1 MGAFDPYWKWLGI
14 PPAEQPPNLY
24 RLLGVGLFESDPEVI
39 ANAADRQ
46 MMHVRSY
53 QGGRYSD
60 LSQKLLNE
68 LAAARVCLLDPAK
81 KAAYD
86 EQLRRQLHNQ
96 PAAEAASRSASLPP
110 APPVPP
116 VVQTAPALPASAAP
130 PLGAASVAV
139 AGVRGTAGT
148 ASVAASRRSRRNSR
162 TRQVALLSVGVLLL
176 VALGLLVLVASDPA
190 AVRGSN
196 GGSASDGQKAFDDL
210 DRRDSASARPKPSR
224 RSEGPRKPRVTAMQQ
239 PGSNN
244 GPMPDLPPLGPQ
256 VETGGPKEP
265 AQPPEDSPSKPSP
278 PKPEAVEQARTQI
291 AAEFAQQLAQASRP
305 DEKMALARMLAA
317 EGNKAADQPA
327 RAYAL
332 LEMACQMAVD
342 LADADEA
349 LLAIDG
355 LAKQFAVDAPAMK
368 AAALA
373 QIAQKTIAAARR
385 KQLAPRMTA
394 VLDELLAGENLSA
407 AEQLLSALQHN
418 AVEALDAELR
428 KEAQNRSE
436 QFQRWK
442 QQYQLIEQ
450 ARQTLAQ
457 NPDDQQAHLLLGQ
470 YYCFVKDD
478 WEQGLKHL
486 ARCGDPLLR
495 QVAAAE
501 SAVSEE
507 PSEQLKLADLW
518 WEASGKLP
526 AHYRQQARQR
536 AGYWYSRIK
545 GQLPEE
551 QQQLVN
557 QRLDELGGEE
567 IDELSSV
574 EGLQC
579 RVPPARLALLKTYG
593 GTEASE
599 AAVAKALEWIVAHRN
614 AGGGWSFVH
623 TTARCRTHC
632 TDPGTTEAPNAATA
646 LALLAL
652 QGAGN
657 SQNAGVHRR
666 SVTDGLNFLKSRATP
681 AGKNAA
687 CYYESGAPQLPAHAW
702 CTIALC
708 EAARDPS
715 TRKAATAAVWFIL
728 NTQNSDGGWG
738 ERPPLGDKPG
748 TASDTFH
755 TAWNVIALRTAIWV
769 KLFSAERDTRQIER
783 AMKQAESFLD
793 RVALADA
800 AGYRRSLDAAGKD
813 EYATT
818 AAILSRMYLGWPQ
831 SHPELAAYAAHR
843 GKSGAGALG
852 RYCLNWLDAQS
863 LRELAGPLWL
873 SWQADLRDR
882 LIAAQSTDGH
892 AAGSWFS
899 NSGDWGNK
907 LGGRLFC
914 TALATL
920 ILEVYYRNPP
930 LYK

>member
-46 MMHVRSY
+46 MVHVRSY
-53 QGGRYSD
+53 QGGRHSD

-86 EQLRRQLHNQ
+86 EQLRRQLHSQ
-96 PAAEAASRSASLPP
+96 PAPEAAQRSASAPP

-116 VVQTAPALPASAAP
+116 VAQTASALPGSMAS
-130 PLGAASVAV
+130 PLGTASFTG
-139 AGVRGTAGT
+139 AGVRGPVGT
-148 ASVAASRRSRRNSR
+148 ASVAASRRWRRNNR

-176 VALGLLVLVASDPA
+176 AALGLLVLVASNPA
-190 AVRGSN
+190 VIRGSN
-196 GGSASDGQKAFDDL
+196 GSFQPNGQKAFDEL
-210 DRRDSASARPKPSR
+210 DRRETATARQKPAQRPES
-224 RSEGPRKPRVTAMQQ
+224 PRKPRVTAMPQLGGNKGQ
-239 PGSNN
+239 
-244 GPMPDLPPLGPQ
+244 MPDLPPLGPQ
-256 VETGGPKEP
+256 AETGGPQEP
-265 AQPPEDSPSKPSP
+265 AHPSEDSPSKPLP

-305 DEKMALARMLAA
+305 DEKMALVRMLAA
-317 EGNKAADQPA
+317 EGNKAADQSA

-355 LAKQFAVDAPAMK
+355 MAKQFAVDAPAMK
-368 AAALA
+368 AAALS
-373 QIAQKTIAAARR
+373 QIAQKTITAARR

-418 AVEALDAELR
+418 AAEALDAELR
-428 KEAQNRSE
+428 KEAQHRSE

-450 ARQTLAQ
+450 ARQTLAHS
-457 NPDDQQAHLLLGQ
+457 PDDQQAHLLLGQ
-470 YYCFVKDD
+470 YYCFVKAD

-495 QVAAAE
+495 QAAAAE
-501 SAVSEE
+501 SAISDE

-526 AHYRQQARQR
+526 AQYRQQARQR
-536 AGYWYSRIK
+536 AGYWYSLIK
-545 GQLPEE
+545 GQLPGE
-551 QQQLVN
+551 QQQLVS
-557 QRLDELGGEE
+557 QRLEELSGEE
-567 IDELSSV
+567 GEQFSV
-574 EGLQC
+574 EGLEC
-579 RVPPARLALLKTYG
+579 RVQPARLALLKTYG
-593 GTEASE
+593 GTEGSE

-632 TDPGTTEAPNAATA
+632 TDPGTTDAPNAATA

-687 CYYESGAPQLPAHAW
+687 CYYEAAAPQLPAHAW
-702 CTIALC
+702 CTMALC

-755 TAWNVIALRTAIWV
+755 TAWNVMALRTAIWV

-800 AGYRRSLDAAGKD
+800 TGYRRSLDAAGKD
-813 EYATT
+813 DYATT
-818 AAILSRMYLGWPQ
+818 GAILSRIYLGWPQ

-843 GKSGAGALG
+843 GKSGAGGLG

-863 LRELAGPLWL
+863 LREMAGPQWL
-873 SWQADLRDR
+873 SWQADLRER

-899 NSGDWGNK
+899 NTGDWGNK

-914 TALATL
+914 TALAALT
-920 ILEVYYRNPP
+920 LEVYYRNPP

>member
-1 MGAFDPYWKWLGI
+1 M
-14 PPAEQPPNLY
+14 
-24 RLLGVGLFESDPEVI
+24 
-39 ANAADRQ
+39 
-46 MMHVRSY
+46 
-53 QGGRYSD
+53 
-60 LSQKLLNE
+60 
-68 LAAARVCLLDPAK
+68 
-81 KAAYD
+81 
-86 EQLRRQLHNQ
+86 
-96 PAAEAASRSASLPP
+96 
-110 APPVPP
+110 
-116 VVQTAPALPASAAP
+116 
-130 PLGAASVAV
+130 
-139 AGVRGTAGT
+139 
-148 ASVAASRRSRRNSR
+148 
-162 TRQVALLSVGVLLL
+162 LLL
-176 VALGLLVLVASDPA
+176 AALGLLVLVASNPNA
-190 AVRGSN
+190 ANSSTLPN
-196 GGSASDGQKAFDDL
+196 GQKAFDEL
-210 DRRDSASARPKPSR
+210 DRRETATARQKPGQRPES
-224 RSEGPRKPRVTAMQQ
+224 PRKPRVTAMPQLG
-239 PGSNN
+239 GSN
-244 GPMPDLPPLGPQ
+244 GPAPDLPPLGPQ
-256 VETGGPKEP
+256 VETGGPQEP
-265 AQPPEDSPSKPSP
+265 AHPPEDSAGKPSP
-278 PKPEAVEQARTQI
+278 PKLEAVEQARSQI

-305 DEKMALARMLAA
+305 DEKMALVRMLAA
-317 EGNKAADQPA
+317 EGNKAADQPV

-355 LAKQFAVDAPAMK
+355 MARHFAVDAPAMK
-368 AAALA
+368 AAVLS
-373 QIAQKTIAAARR
+373 QIAQKTITAARR
-385 KQLAPRMTA
+385 KQLAPRITA
-394 VLDELLAGENLSA
+394 VLDELLAGEHLSA

-418 AVEALDAELR
+418 AAEALDAELR
-428 KEAQNRSE
+428 KESQQRGE

-442 QQYQLIEQ
+442 QQYQLVEQ
-450 ARQTLAQ
+450 ARQTVAQ

-470 YYCFVKDD
+470 YYCFVKAD

-486 ARCGDPLLR
+486 ARCGDPLL
-495 QVAAAE
+495 QQAAAAE
-501 SAVSEE
+501 NAVSDE

-526 AHYRQQARQR
+526 AQYRQQARQR
-536 AGYWYSRIK
+536 AGHWYSRIK
-545 GQLPEE
+545 GTLPEE
-551 QQQLVN
+551 QQQLVS
-557 QRLDELGGEE
+557 QRLDELSGEEGGEP
-567 IDELSSV
+567 SF
-574 EGLQC
+574 EGLEC

-614 AGGGWSFVH
+614 AGGGWSFMH

-666 SVTDGLNFLKSRATP
+666 SVTDGLNFLKSRAAP

-687 CYYESGAPQLPAHAW
+687 YFYEAGAPQLPAHAW

-715 TRKAATAAVWFIL
+715 TRKTATAAVWFIL

-755 TAWNVIALRTAIWV
+755 TAWNVMALRTAIWV
-769 KLFSAERDTRQIER
+769 KLFSAERDTRQIDR

-800 AGYRRSLDAAGKD
+800 TGYRRSLDAAGKD

-831 SHPELAAYAAHR
+831 SHPELLAYAAQR

-863 LRELAGPLWL
+863 LREMAGPQWL

-892 AAGSWFS
+892 ATGSWFS
-899 NSGDWGNK
+899 NTGDWGNK

-914 TALATL
+914 TALAALT
-920 ILEVYYRNPP
+920 LEVYYRNPP